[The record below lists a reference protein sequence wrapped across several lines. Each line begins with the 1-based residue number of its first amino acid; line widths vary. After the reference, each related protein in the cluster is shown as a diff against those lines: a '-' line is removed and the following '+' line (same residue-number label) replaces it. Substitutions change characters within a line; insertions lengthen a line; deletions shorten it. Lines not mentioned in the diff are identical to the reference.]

1 MAFAQFE
8 MKLVLATVLSNFKLA
23 LADTRKVLPVR
34 RGITLTPAGGV
45 PMIITS
51 HQKGKQT
58 SI

>member
-1 MAFAQFE
+1 
-8 MKLVLATVLSNFKLA
+8 VLSNFKLA
-23 LADTRKVLPVR
+23 LANTRKVLPVR